1 MMDNTLI
8 QKIWLSV
15 LMSYSLFELGAGTPW
30 KNRETPAHKLLVTT
44 KSKIIEKPINWF
56 CSTFKF
62 DKLGFFISLLIRAR
76 FKNRTFS
83 GNETWLVIF
92 LGPLFPRKGEFR
104 QKKGFFLD
112 EVSIVLGVLLKVK
125 YFNIEVAL
133 HMDGTI

>member
-1 MMDNTLI
+1 
-8 QKIWLSV
+8 
-15 LMSYSLFELGAGTPW
+15 
-30 KNRETPAHKLLVTT
+30 
-44 KSKIIEKPINWF
+44 
-56 CSTFKF
+56 
-62 DKLGFFISLLIRAR
+62 LLIRAR

-83 GNETWLVIF
+83 GNITLVIF

-133 HMDGTI
+133 HMDGTIFCLVKNYKI

>member
-1 MMDNTLI
+1 MMNNTLI

-92 LGPLFPRKGEFR
+92 FGSLVSEERWVSSEKGLFLGWSFNSSW
-104 QKKGFFLD
+104 GFVES
-112 EVSIVLGVLLKVK
+112 EV
-125 YFNIEVAL
+125 F
-133 HMDGTI
+133 